1 MSKRKREN
9 GTTIEVFPLLELDE
23 HAKKRR
29 VLPHED
35 LNVNVDLGESEVDF
49 ATLMRK
55 HLVSLHQGLQ
65 AQWSCVCQRCSG
77 LGIRLSLPQRKKS
90 QMETTFEVFFGL
102 QSQSEV
108 TFQEA
113 KITVK

>member
-9 GTTIEVFPLLELDE
+9 GTAIEVFPLLELD
-23 HAKKRR
+23 AKKRR
-29 VLPHED
+29 VLPDEVLYTSD
-35 LNVNVDLGESEVDF
+35 DMGESGVDC
-49 ATLMRK
+49 AILMRK

-65 AQWSCVCQRCSG
+65 AQWNCVCRRCSG
-77 LGIRLSLPQRKKS
+77 LGMRLSLPQRKKKS
-90 QMETTFEVFFGL
+90 QMETTFDAFFGI

-108 TFQEA
+108 TFHEA